1 MKFKLNYLLIP
12 LLLVVGY
19 FLMLYSMPKYTG
31 QYLFMVILILADFYL
46 WSSVKKQVFN
56 YKNWLR
62 VLTIFIY
69 WFPLLLL
76 VILLV
81 GSIVVPVIHWND
93 SIRTWMVG
101 LILVFYTAKI
111 LPITFLILADV
122 VRVIQKIFIIVKKDN
137 RQQIIDKNEAL
148 TKSTSDGKR
157 REGIPR
163 SKFLQYVGFISG
175 GLVLGTL
182 FTGMFKWVY
191 EFKIFRE
198 KIKFPHLPKNFDGFK
213 IVQISDLH
221 LGSWTSQKPLQQAIN
236 MVNELHPDLILFTGD
251 LVNYSTNEAFK
262 FEEILSQ
269 LKAEYG
275 VYAVLGNHD
284 YGNYVSWP
292 SAEAKRENM
301 KQLLKFFDKIGWRL
315 LNNENEIIS
324 KELDK
329 LAIIGVENW
338 GANMRFPKYGD
349 IDKAILGS
357 EQADIKI
364 LLTHDPS
371 HWEKVILPGNYDI
384 DLALSGHTHG
394 FQFGIE
400 TKKIKWSPA
409 KYLYKQWAGLYQ
421 DNKKTGKYI
430 YVNRGLGS
438 IGYPGRIGIL
448 PEITLIELQSA

>member
-1 MKFKLNYLLIP
+1 MKFKLNYILIP

-19 FLMLYSMPKYTG
+19 FLLLYSMPKYTG

-62 VLTIFIY
+62 VLTITIY
-69 WFPLLLL
+69 WLPLLLL

-81 GSIVVPVIHWND
+81 GSVIIPVIHWND
-93 SIRTWMVG
+93 SIRTYMVG
-101 LILVFYTAKI
+101 VILVFYTAKI

-137 RQQIIDKNEAL
+137 RQQIIEKNAAL
-148 TKSTSDGKR
+148 ATSVTDEGVQ
-157 REGIPR
+157 EGISR
-163 SKFLQYVGFISG
+163 NKFLQYIGFISG
-175 GLVLGTL
+175 GLVLGTM
-182 FTGMFKWVY
+182 FTGMLKWVY
-191 EFKIFRE
+191 EFKIIQE
-198 KIKFPHLPKNFDGFK
+198 KIVFPHLPRNFNGFK

-221 LGSWTSQKPLQQAIN
+221 LGSWTSKKPLQRAVN
-236 MVNELHPDLILFTGD
+236 MINELHPDIILFTGD
-251 LVNYSTNEAFK
+251 LVNYATNEALE
-262 FEEILSQ
+262 FEGILSQ
-269 LKAEYG
+269 LKAKDG
-275 VYAVLGNHD
+275 VYAILGNHD
-284 YGNYVSWP
+284 YGNYVTWP

-301 KQLLKFFDKIGWRL
+301 KQLINFFDKIGWKL
-315 LNNENEIIS
+315 LNNENEILS
-324 KELDK
+324 KESGK

-349 IDKAILGS
+349 IDKAIQGS

-364 LLTHDPS
+364 LMTHDPS
-371 HWEKVILPGNYDI
+371 HWEKVVIPGNYDI

-400 TKKIKWSPA
+400 TKDLKWSPA
-409 KYLYKQWAGLYQ
+409 KYMYKHWAGLYQ
-421 DNKKTGKYI
+421 DRKKSGKYI

-448 PEITLIELQSA
+448 PEITVIELMSS

>member
-19 FLMLYSMPKYTG
+19 FLMLYSMPKYSG
-31 QYLFMVILILADFYL
+31 QYFFIVVLILADFYL
-46 WSSVKKQVFN
+46 WSSVKKQIFN

-69 WFPLLLL
+69 WLPLLLL

-81 GSIVVPVIHWND
+81 GSIIIPVINWND
-93 SIRTWMVG
+93 NIRTYMVG
-101 LILVFYTAKI
+101 IILVFYTAKL

-137 RQQIIDKNEAL
+137 RQQIIDKNETL
-148 TKSTSDGKR
+148 TKSTSDGIK

-175 GLVLGTL
+175 GLVLGTM

-191 EFKIFRE
+191 EFKIIRE
-198 KIKFPHLPKNFDGFK
+198 KIIFPHLPDKFNGFK

-221 LGSWTSQKPLQQAIN
+221 LGSWTSQKPLQQAVN
-236 MVNELHPDLILFTGD
+236 MINELHPDIILFTGD
-251 LVNYSTNEAFK
+251 LVNYSTNEAYK
-262 FEEILSQ
+262 FEKILSQ

-275 VYAVLGNHD
+275 VYAILGNHD
-284 YGNYVSWP
+284 YGNYVTWP
-292 SAEAKRENM
+292 SAEAKRDNL
-301 KQLLKFFDKIGWRL
+301 KQLLNFFNKIGWRL

-338 GANMRFPKYGD
+338 GANHRFPKYGD
-349 IDKAILGS
+349 IDKAIIGS

-364 LLTHDPS
+364 LMSHDPS
-371 HWEKVILPGNYDI
+371 HWEKVIVPGNYDI
-384 DLALSGHTHG
+384 DLTLSGHTHG

-400 TKKIKWSPA
+400 TKDIKWSPA
-409 KYLYKQWAGLYQ
+409 KYMYKYWAGLYQ
-421 DNKKTGKYI
+421 DNRKTGKYI

-448 PEITLIELQSA
+448 PEITVIELQSS

>member
-12 LLLVVGY
+12 LLFVVGY
-19 FLMLYSMPKYTG
+19 FLMLYSMPKYSG
-31 QYLFMVILILADFYL
+31 QYLFMVVLILADFYL
-46 WSSVKKQVFN
+46 WSSVKKQIFN

-69 WFPLLLL
+69 WLPLLLL

-81 GSIVVPVIHWND
+81 GSIIIPVINWND
-93 SIRTWMVG
+93 NIRTYMVG
-101 LILVFYTAKI
+101 IILVFYTAKL

-122 VRVIQKIFIIVKKDN
+122 VRVIQKIFIIVKKDS
-137 RQQIIDKNEAL
+137 RQQIIDKNETL
-148 TKSTSDGKR
+148 TKSTSDGIK

-175 GLVLGTL
+175 GLVLGTM
-182 FTGMFKWVY
+182 FIGMFKWVY
-191 EFKIFRE
+191 EFKIIRE
-198 KIKFPHLPKNFDGFK
+198 KIIFPHLPDKFNGFK

-221 LGSWTSQKPLQQAIN
+221 LGSWTSQKPLQQAVN
-236 MVNELHPDLILFTGD
+236 MINELHPDIILFTGD
-251 LVNYSTNEAFK
+251 LVNYSTNEAYK
-262 FEEILSQ
+262 FEKILSQ

-275 VYAVLGNHD
+275 VYAILGNHD
-284 YGNYVSWP
+284 YGNYVTWP
-292 SAEAKRENM
+292 SAEAKRDNL
-301 KQLLKFFDKIGWRL
+301 KQLLNFFNKIGWRL

-338 GANMRFPKYGD
+338 GANHRFPKYGD
-349 IDKAILGS
+349 IDKAIKGS

-364 LLTHDPS
+364 LMSHDPS
-371 HWEKVILPGNYDI
+371 HWEKVIVPGNYDI
-384 DLALSGHTHG
+384 DLTLSGHTHG

-400 TKKIKWSPA
+400 TKDIKWSPA
-409 KYLYKQWAGLYQ
+409 KYMYKYWAGLYQ
-421 DNKKTGKYI
+421 DNRKTGKYI

-448 PEITLIELQSA
+448 PEITVIELQSS